1 MVKHTQTIR
10 RLLPTN
16 CLSVFDHFVG
26 LALKGL
32 IRLWC
37 YILFAVA
44 CRYYPYHYSPYIS
57 DVANFEITEL
67 HFDMAQPFRPF
78 EQLLA
83 VLPAASRKLL
93 PSAFQVRIV
102 YCSINLFCASFH
114 IYLVLL
120 IVTSEVFIFYYEE
133 EKDVENVN
141 AIFSC
146 IS

>member
-1 MVKHTQTIR
+1 
-10 RLLPTN
+10 
-16 CLSVFDHFVG
+16 
-26 LALKGL
+26 
-32 IRLWC
+32 
-37 YILFAVA
+37 
-44 CRYYPYHYSPYIS
+44 
-57 DVANFEITEL
+57 
-67 HFDMAQPFRPF
+67 MAQPFRPF

-83 VLPAASRKLL
+83 VLPAASKNLL

-102 YCSINLFCASFH
+102 CCSVNLFCASFH